1 MLLKFGS
8 LSLVSSFPTKPL
20 ASEHQR
26 SQPISSQTESAR
38 GVIAWSSFFFALL
51 QSICTFF
58 AALDGLRL
66 VIGVGSLALS
76 AGVTTAMDRFH
87 ANWIRVPMIGIALLG
102 SLLNLTILMQ
112 LRRLRNRPASQWRQ
126 TLLSPHKIRM
136 ERWQMALSIATLALV
151 GIEEYLHF
159 RWCGHL

>member
-1 MLLKFGS
+1 M
-8 LSLVSSFPTKPL
+8 SSFPAKPL
-20 ASEHQR
+20 PSEHQR
-26 SQPISSQTESAR
+26 SQLIPGQTENAR

-76 AGVTTAMDRFH
+76 AGVTTVMDRFH

-126 TLLSPHKIRM
+126 SPLSPHKIRV
-136 ERWQMALSIATLALV
+136 ERWQMALSIATLALI

-159 RWCGHL
+159 HWCGHL